1 MNVHSAWPFDMAANQ
16 HHIHPRTCSEMRH
29 AVFKACPALR
39 DGCYFL
45 ISIIFPASVPNSHLA
60 IHFSPCACFV
70 SLLSTSNSSRP
81 HPPSFSHFQLSP
93 VSQGSL
99 SHISL
104 HSSSFLAFSSL
115 CNPLSSALLPP
126 TPPFSLNMP
135 RPTAFPSL
143 PQLIYHPSVSDW
155 SGWTPHQVN
164 K

>member
-1 MNVHSAWPFDMAANQ
+1 MHSAWPFDMAANQ

-29 AVFKACPALR
+29 AMFKACPVLR
-39 DGCYFL
+39 DGHYFL

-70 SLLSTSNSSRP
+70 SLLSTSNSSCP
-81 HPPSFSHFQLSP
+81 HPPSFSHFRLSP

-99 SHISL
+99 FSYITPLFLISRLHFSLQTPSHQL
-104 HSSSFLAFSSL
+104 FS
-115 CNPLSSALLPP
+115 PP
-126 TPPFSLNMP
+126 TPPLSLNMP
-135 RPTAFPSL
+135 RPTACPLL

-155 SGWTPHQVN
+155 SGWTPHQVH